1 MGLFPNP
8 IKVLRT
14 VRNAA
19 SSVSKG
25 KIKTATRQVASAV
38 NQISGSPV
46 IQAVFA
52 PVAIPQAIVSAGIA
66 GGPKAAIAAAHGVLK
81 NPVLRAGY
89 VAAGIAFPPFA
100 PLSAGAIA
108 SMEAASR
115 LLDAYESKDPKVA
128 AAAALQLAK
137 TIQNAVAGDPGAA
150 RARQVINEIDATR
163 DIFGDYQK
171 GAPDAKK
178 AIDAL
183 KARAAAGDK
192 RAQAGV
198 RALEFV
204 SSRAAIKGKVPVKGH
219 LMAHREKPDMMALV
233 SAAVRTPSGIR
244 IGDFSVLKTGRILHK
259 GKPVRK

>member
-1 MGLFPNP
+1 M
-8 IKVLRT
+8 KVLRT

-52 PVAIPQAIVSAGIA
+52 PVAIPQSIVSGAIA
-66 GGPKAAIAAAHGVLK
+66 GGPKGALNAAQQALK
-81 NPVLRAGY
+81 NPVLKAGY
-89 VAAGIAFPPFA
+89 VAAGVAFPPFA

-108 SMEAASR
+108 SMEASSR
-115 LLDAYESKDPKVA
+115 LLDAYESKDPKMA
-128 AAAALQLAK
+128 AAAALQLAT
-137 TIQNAVAGDPGAA
+137 TIRNAQAGDPGAA
-150 RARQVINEIDATR
+150 RARQAINEIDATR
-163 DIFGDYQK
+163 KIFDDFQR

-178 AIDAL
+178 QIEAL
-183 KARAAAGDK
+183 KKKAKAGDK

-198 RALEFV
+198 RALDFV
-204 SSRAAIKGKVPVKGH
+204 ASRASIKGKVPVKAAIMGQK
-219 LMAHREKPDMMALV
+219 EKPDLMALV
-233 SAAVRTPSGIR
+233 SAAVRTPSGVR